1 MTIKKTLCSSAYSAV
16 QKYEQ
21 QSNLVS
27 LHDSLQRRCALHW
40 HHHQYNPQVFRTSSG
55 QRSKFLRGKTPLK
68 LVFQHVVDTHSQALK
83 LELWVKKQSKTNK
96 ERIIQQGLPADTKT

>member
-1 MTIKKTLCSSAYSAV
+1 MIRCKGGVLYTGITT
-16 QKYEQ
+16 
-21 QSNLVS
+21 NIT
-27 LHDSLQRRCALHW
+27 RRFSE
-40 HHHQYNPQVFRTSSG
+40 HQAG
-55 QRSKFLRGKTPLK
+55 KGAKFLRGKTPLK